1 MITTRE
7 PERFISYFVIITIS
21 FLLITGCSKTYY
33 SAMEKVGIHKRDIL
47 VDRVENARDAQA
59 DAQEQFKDALE
70 QFGSVI
76 TVENT
81 DLKDAYEK
89 LNAEYKGSNEAA
101 KEVSRRIEK
110 VESVADD
117 LFAEWE
123 NELGLYKNKALQ
135 DASARNLIDTQ
146 KRYDEMLASMHR
158 VEKSMDPV
166 LRTFRDNVLFLKH
179 NLNAQA
185 IGSLRSE
192 FSGLKVK
199 IEVLVKNMN
208 DAITNSNQFIEDL
221 NQ

>member
-1 MITTRE
+1 MITIGKPICYRIFLILTAVC
-7 PERFISYFVIITIS
+7 FISVTA
-21 FLLITGCSKTYY
+21 CSKAYY
-33 SAMEKVGIHKRDIL
+33 GAMEKVGVHKRDIL

-59 DAQEQFKDALE
+59 DAQVQFKDALE
-70 QFGSVI
+70 QFGSVVKI
-76 TVENT
+76 ETT

-89 LNAEYKGSNEAA
+89 LNSEYEKSDEAA
-101 KEVSRRIEK
+101 REVSSRIEK

-135 DASARNLIDTQ
+135 DASARKLIDTET
-146 KRYDEMLASMHR
+146 RYKEMLASMHR
-158 VEKSMDPV
+158 AEKSMDPV

-199 IEVLVKNMN
+199 IDALIKNMN
-208 DAITNSNQFIEDL
+208 DAITNSNQFIKDL